1 MFVEKLKE
9 KAGEIDGIIKKY
21 TLNKQYPQILY
32 ESMYY
37 SLFSDSKRIRP
48 ILLKETCKIVK
59 GNTSFCEPLAAAVEM
74 IHTYSLIHDDLPC
87 MDDDELRRGKPTNH
101 IVFGYPIALLGGDG
115 LLNCAYETMI
125 NGFFI
130 AENKENYMKAC
141 AVIAK
146 AAGVQGMIGGQV
158 ADMINENTEPDQM
171 SLNYIHMH
179 KTGALLHACV
189 MSGALCGNASE
200 TQLKALDIYGEKIGL
215 MYQIV
220 DDVLDVLGDEKMMG
234 KKTGAD
240 LDHNKMTY
248 PTVYGMDVSFKKIN
262 ELYEESINALRI
274 FENTTFLYDLAVYL
288 KERKN

>member
-1 MFVEKLKE
+1 MFVEKLKG
-9 KAGEIDGIIKKY
+9 KAEEIDGIIKKY
-21 TLNKQYPQILY
+21 TLNEQYPQILY

-48 ILLKETCKIVK
+48 ILLLEACKIVN
-59 GNTSFCEPLAAAVEM
+59 GNTAFCEPLAAAVEM

-87 MDDDELRRGKPTNH
+87 MDDDDLRRGKPTNH
-101 IVFGYPIALLGGDG
+101 IVFGYPTALLAGDG

-141 AVIAK
+141 TVIAK
-146 AAGVQGMIGGQV
+146 AAGVQGMIGGQA
-158 ADMINENTEPDQM
+158 ADMINENKEPDEM
-171 SLNYIHMH
+171 NLNYIHTH
-179 KTGALLHACV
+179 KTGALLHACI
-189 MSGALCGNASE
+189 MGGALCANASDA
-200 TQLKALDIYGEKIGL
+200 QLNALNIYGEKIGL

-220 DDVLDVLGDEKMMG
+220 DDVLDVLGDEKLMG

-240 LDHNKMTY
+240 QNHNKMTY
-248 PTVYGMDVSFKKIN
+248 PSVYGMQASLNKID
-262 ELYEESINALRI
+262 ELYVESINALSI
-274 FENTTFLYDLAVYL
+274 FNNNSFLHELAAFL